1 MWDEI
6 NDMEGEIFDFDDVSD
21 DIPSILSLTDEDIDE
36 AITESIVIPTD
47 IAVKIPGVKGMLY
60 KKAVRH
66 YLDWRKKNP
75 NKGTAGLAKIAR
87 EVGIDAHEL
96 SKVLHKLIKQGKLP
110 SHLAT
115 NPNMQKGKKPVA
127 KMLAKGGFLQK

>member
-1 MWDEI
+1 MISFKTFTE
-6 NDMEGEIFDFDDVSD
+6 EFDLIEV
-21 DIPSILSLTDEDIDE
+21 LTDEDIDE
-36 AITESIVIPTD
+36 AITESIKIPTD

-60 KKAVRH
+60 KKAIRY

-75 NKGTAGLAKIAR
+75 NKGTAGLAKISR
-87 EVGIDAHEL
+87 ELGVDAHEL

-115 NPNMQKGKKPVA
+115 NPNMLKGKQPVA
-127 KMLAKGGFLQK
+127 KMLGKAGFLQR

>member
-1 MWDEI
+1 MISFKTFTE
-6 NDMEGEIFDFDDVSD
+6 EFDLIQV
-21 DIPSILSLTDEDIDE
+21 LTDEDIDE

-115 NPNMQKGKKPVA
+115 NPNMLKGKKPVA
-127 KMLAKGGFLQK
+127 KMLGRAGFLQK

>member
-1 MWDEI
+1 MISFKTFTE
-6 NDMEGEIFDFDDVSD
+6 EFDLIQV
-21 DIPSILSLTDEDIDE
+21 LTDEDIDE

-96 SKVLHKLIKQGKLP
+96 SRVLHKLIKQGKLP

-115 NPNMQKGKKPVA
+115 NPNMLKGKKPVA
-127 KMLAKGGFLQK
+127 KMLGKAGFLQK

>member
-1 MWDEI
+1 MISFKTFTE
-6 NDMEGEIFDFDDVSD
+6 EFDLIEV
-21 DIPSILSLTDEDIDE
+21 LTDEDIDE

-47 IAVKIPGVKGMLY
+47 IAVKIPGIKGMLY

-115 NPNMQKGKKPVA
+115 NPNMLKGKKPVA
-127 KMLAKGGFLQK
+127 KMLGRAGFLQK

>member
-1 MWDEI
+1 MISFKTFTE
-6 NDMEGEIFDFDDVSD
+6 EFDLIEV
-21 DIPSILSLTDEDIDE
+21 LTDEDIDE
-36 AITESIVIPTD
+36 AITESIKIPTD

-60 KKAVRH
+60 KKAIRY

-75 NKGTAGLAKIAR
+75 NKGTAGLAKISR
-87 EVGIDAHEL
+87 ELGVDTHEL

-115 NPNMQKGKKPVA
+115 NPNMLKGKKPVA
-127 KMLAKGGFLQK
+127 KMLGRAGFLQK

>member
-1 MWDEI
+1 MISFKTFTE
-6 NDMEGEIFDFDDVSD
+6 EFDLIQV
-21 DIPSILSLTDEDIDE
+21 LTDEDIDE

-96 SKVLHKLIKQGKLP
+96 SRVLHKLIKQGKLP

-115 NPNMQKGKKPVA
+115 NPNMLKGKKPVA

>member
-1 MWDEI
+1 MISFKTFTE
-6 NDMEGEIFDFDDVSD
+6 EFDLIEV
-21 DIPSILSLTDEDIDE
+21 LTDEDIDE

-115 NPNMQKGKKPVA
+115 NPNMLKGKKPVA
-127 KMLAKGGFLQK
+127 

>member
-1 MWDEI
+1 MISFKTFTE
-6 NDMEGEIFDFDDVSD
+6 EFDLIEV
-21 DIPSILSLTDEDIDE
+21 LTDEDIDE
-36 AITESIVIPTD
+36 AITESIKIPTD

-60 KKAVRH
+60 KKAIRY

-75 NKGTAGLAKIAR
+75 NKGTAGLAKISR
-87 EVGIDAHEL
+87 ELGVDAHEL

-115 NPNMQKGKKPVA
+115 NPNMLKGKQPVA
-127 KMLAKGGFLQK
+127 KMLSKGGFLQR

>member
-1 MWDEI
+1 MISFKTFTE
-6 NDMEGEIFDFDDVSD
+6 EFDLIQV
-21 DIPSILSLTDEDIDE
+21 LTDEDIDE

-47 IAVKIPGVKGMLY
+47 IAVKIPGIKGMLY

-115 NPNMQKGKKPVA
+115 NPNMLKGKKPVA
-127 KMLAKGGFLQK
+127 KMLGRAGFLQK

>member
-1 MWDEI
+1 MISFKTFTE
-6 NDMEGEIFDFDDVSD
+6 EFDLIQV
-21 DIPSILSLTDEDIDE
+21 LTDEDIDE

-115 NPNMQKGKKPVA
+115 NPNMLKGKKPVA
-127 KMLAKGGFLQK
+127 KMLGKAGFLQK

>member
-1 MWDEI
+1 MISFKTFTE
-6 NDMEGEIFDFDDVSD
+6 EFDLIQV
-21 DIPSILSLTDEDIDE
+21 LTDEDIDE

-96 SKVLHKLIKQGKLP
+96 SRVLHKLIKQGKLP

-115 NPNMQKGKKPVA
+115 NPNMLKGKPVA
-127 KMLAKGGFLQK
+127 KMLGKAGFLQK